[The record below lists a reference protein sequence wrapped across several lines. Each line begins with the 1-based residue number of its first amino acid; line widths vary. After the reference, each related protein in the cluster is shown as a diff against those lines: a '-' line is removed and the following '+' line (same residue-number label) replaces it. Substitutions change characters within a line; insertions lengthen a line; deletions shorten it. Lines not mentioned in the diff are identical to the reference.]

1 MIKKELLE
9 ALKDVDDN
17 ADVYVKVRDWEG
29 GIDIPTNYNISG
41 VEKEDSDVILIQGD
55 MRWGFKEK

>member
-29 GIDIPTNYNISG
+29 GIDILTNYNISG

-55 MRWGFKEK
+55 MR